1 MKEIICPNC
10 SKAFKIDEAGYADI
24 VRQIRDKEF
33 AKDLKEK
40 IESVNALHEVNL
52 QERDSKAKELLMETI
67 RAKDVEIERLGGI
80 AKNVELNTE
89 LAINKATGDLES
101 KLAKMES
108 DIQLERSRQE
118 ISKAQVEAAHSKSIQ
133 DLQHKLELKI
143 KEAET
148 SEANL
153 RESHRQQ
160 IEDREQQIERLKE
173 LKAKLSTKM
182 LGETLEQHCEIE
194 FNRIRHTAFPNAFFE
209 KDNDASSGT
218 KGDYI
223 FREQTSEGAEIIS
236 IMFEMKNEGDSG
248 PSAKKKNED
257 YLKKLDKDRTE
268 KGCEYAVLVSLLER
282 DSDYYNGGIVDMSH
296 RFPKMYVIRPQFF
309 IPIITLLYNASMK
322 SVEYKNEL
330 EIVKSQQED
339 VTNFENELEAFKNGF
354 QRNVDLFAKQYQ
366 ASIDAID
373 KSMDYLQKTKDSLTK
388 AANNLRLANNKAQ
401 DVTIKRLTRNNP
413 TMQAR
418 FRDSRLISGGE

>member
-1 MKEIICPNC
+1 MEEIICPHC
-10 SKAFKIDEAGYADI
+10 SKAFKVDEAGYANI
-24 VRQIRDKEF
+24 VNQIRDQEF
-33 AKDLKEK
+33 SRDLEEK
-40 IESVNALHEVNL
+40 IESLDAKHQVELKRVESESKEVL
-52 QERDSKAKELLMETI
+52 SETI
-67 RAKDVEIERLGGI
+67 RSKDVEIERLIGA
-80 AKNVELNTE
+80 AKNVELNT
-89 LAINKATGDLES
+89 
-101 KLAKMES
+101 KLAVNNATEEMKDKLIKLET
-108 DIQLERSRQE
+108 DLRLERSNQE
-118 ISKAQVEAAHSKSIQ
+118 KLKAQAEASHGQAIQ
-133 DLQHKLELKI
+133 ELRHKLELKI

-148 SEANL
+148 NEASL

-160 IEDREQQIERLKE
+160 IADREEQIERLKE

-194 FNRIRHTAFPNAFFE
+194 FNRIRHIAFPNAYFE

-223 FREQTSEGAEIIS
+223 FREYTAEGAEIIS
-236 IMFEMKNEGDSG
+236 IMFEMKNEGDAGISG
-248 PSAKKKNED
+248 KKKNED
-257 YLKKLDKDRTE
+257 HFKKLDKDRSD
-268 KGCEYAVLVSLLER
+268 KGCEYAILVSLLEKE
-282 DSDYYNGGIVDMSH
+282 SEYYNGGIVDVSH
-296 RFPKMYVIRPQFF
+296 KYPKMYVVRPQFF
-309 IPIITLLYNASMK
+309 MPIITLLYNSAMK
-322 SVEYKNEL
+322 AVEYKNEL
-330 EIVKSQQED
+330 AIVRSQQVD
-339 VTNFENELEAFKNGF
+339 ITNFENELEAFKSGF

-418 FRDSRLISGGE
+418 FSEAKSLPEGE